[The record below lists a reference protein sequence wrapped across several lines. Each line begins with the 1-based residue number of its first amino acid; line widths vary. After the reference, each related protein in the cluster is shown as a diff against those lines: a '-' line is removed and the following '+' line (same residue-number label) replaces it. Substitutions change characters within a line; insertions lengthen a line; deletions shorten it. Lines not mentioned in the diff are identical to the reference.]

1 MIEKT
6 LNDNLG
12 PLRIVRWLVVL
23 TIVCKC
29 GFVNGN
35 QLAASAKEVTAKAQA
50 TKEFSW
56 PNGTLGAVTLSY
68 DDAIRNH
75 YEYVAPSL
83 DRNALRATFYV
94 TIDRA
99 GFTQNPQVWR
109 RVARVGHELGNHSLF
124 HPCRKEHPDEH
135 TWLPDEY
142 NLCDYTARRW
152 LREMLVANFALQLI
166 DGKTERTFGNTCCD
180 NYIGRAD
187 DKLCLEQLVPQ
198 LFVAARGEFL
208 SKTIDPS
215 RVNFANLGHYSGDRK
230 TFERLRNEI
239 ESAVRE
245 GKWIFYMFHG
255 VGKVTHS
262 LYIEKGE
269 HDKLLKYLGENKH
282 RIWTAPAVDVVKYI
296 KQYEDQKISDDTVQ
310 EGLTVGADEG

>member
-1 MIEKT
+1 M
-6 LNDNLG
+6 
-12 PLRIVRWLVVL
+12 RWLAVL
-23 TIVCKC
+23 MFVLQC
-29 GFVNGN
+29 GSFEGN
-35 QLAASAKEVTAKAQA
+35 QLAASAKEVAPKAQA
-50 TKEFSW
+50 AKEFSW

-83 DRNALRATFYV
+83 DRNGLRATFYV

-99 GFTQNPQVWR
+99 GFTQNPQAWR
-109 RVARVGHELGNHSLF
+109 RAARMGHELGNHSLF
-124 HPCRKEHPDEH
+124 HPCRKERPDQH

-187 DKLCLEQLVPQ
+187 DRLCLEQLVPQ
-198 LFVAARGEFL
+198 LFVAARGEFV

-215 RVNFANLGHYSGDRK
+215 RINFANLGHHSGDRK
-230 TFERLRNEI
+230 TFERLRDEI

-255 VGKVTHS
+255 VGKGTHS
-262 LYIEKGE
+262 LYIERAE
-269 HDKLLKYLGENKH
+269 HDKLVRYLGQNKH

-296 KQYEDQKISDDTVQ
+296 KQYKDQSTSDDTEK
-310 EGLTVGADEG
+310 EGLSVGANQG